1 MPIQIADYQ
10 ADGPFSNTEPL
21 GRRSGVYVVLGRNN
35 QFSNWDVVDVG
46 ESQDIRDRVENHDR
60 KLCWRGRGYNELG
73 VAAIYADQIN
83 RMRIERQLR
92 TQFNPPC
99 GAV

>member
-1 MPIQIADYQ
+1 MPIQVGAYQ

-21 GRRSGVYVVLGRNN
+21 GRQSGVYVILGRNN
-35 QFSNWDVVDVG
+35 QFLNWSVVDVG

-60 KLCWRGRGYNELG
+60 KPCWAGQGYSELG
-73 VAAIYADQIN
+73 VAAIYSDQAN
-83 RMRIERQLR
+83 RMMIERQLR

-99 GAV
+99 GLI